1 MSRNRFIWC
10 FALSIIA
17 SFLYSCN
24 NSPDMEIHIT
34 PRPVSIAK
42 HNGNFVFS
50 SSTKI
55 VVENEEQAVAARY
68 FANFFSTAAGFTPAV
83 VVGNNNGNI
92 YFTTDSTLCS
102 EAYSLNVSSKKIE
115 IKAADIKG
123 FFYALQTLRLSLPA
137 SIDARQVSTTT
148 WSIPA
153 MTINDQPRFIYRGLM
168 LDVARYFMPKED
180 LLNLIDCMAMLK
192 LNYLHLHLTD
202 DNGWRLEIK
211 KYPKLTDIGAWRVD
225 RGNLPFPD
233 RRNPEKGEPTPIG
246 GFYTQDDMR
255 EIISYAAERQIDLIP
270 EIDIPAHSNAALAAY
285 PEYACPVVKKYIGVL
300 PGLGGSNADIIYCAG
315 NEKVFSFLQDVFDEV
330 MEIFPSKYVHIGGDE
345 AWKTH
350 WKKCPLCQARIRNE
364 KLADEEALQGY
375 FMNRISKYLQSKGKE
390 VMGWDELT
398 NSVVPDDVIVFGW
411 QGFGNA
417 ALKAAE
423 KGHRFVMTPAKVL
436 YLIRYQGP
444 QWFEPLTYFGNNT
457 LKDVYDYEPVQE
469 NWKPE
474 YESLLMGVQ
483 GSMWTEFCN
492 RPEDVTYQIFPRLA
506 ALAEI
511 AWSPKGS
518 KNWNEFL
525 KALDNYNAHLDAK
538 GIKYAKSM
546 YNIQHV
552 AIPENGN
559 IRIALE
565 CIRPDMEIRYSTD
578 GTEPNANSELYADT
592 LSFSKSV
599 TLKAATF
606 ATGKQMGQTLIL
618 PVKWNKATGKQ
629 IVDAKGNE
637 KLLTNG
643 IRGSLRQSDF
653 EWCTWNKM
661 DKNSFTIDLGNIE
674 SIDNVT
680 IGCLTNYGMGVH
692 KPQTLS
698 VEISDNGKDFNLAE
712 EKKFSHKEIFKE
724 GNFIEDISFPVKG
737 IKGRYVRI
745 TATGAG
751 NNPENHLRPGQLS
764 RYYFDEV
771 IVE

>member
-1 MSRNRFIWC
+1 MNKRKFISWL
-10 FALSIIA
+10 ALIIITNLFYA
-17 SFLYSCN
+17 CN
-24 NSPDMEIHIT
+24 NINREVVIT
-34 PRPVSIAK
+34 PRPVSMIK
-42 HNGNFVFS
+42 QEGYFKFS
-50 SSTKI
+50 STTKI
-55 VVENEEQAVAARY
+55 IVENNEQAVAAQY
-68 FANFFSTAAGFTPAV
+68 FANLFTKTAGFTPAV
-83 VVGNNNGNI
+83 EIGDTDGNI
-92 YFTTDSTLCS
+92 YFISDSSIPS
-102 EAYSLNVSSKKIE
+102 EGYNLNVSSDKIE
-115 IKAADIKG
+115 IKASDVKG
-123 FFYALQTLRLSLPA
+123 FFYALQTLRLALPA
-137 SIDARQVSTTT
+137 SIDAKQVSKED
-148 WSIPA
+148 WSIQA
-153 MTINDQPRFIYRGLM
+153 MSINDSPRFTYRGLM
-168 LDVARYFMPKED
+168 LDVARYFMPKEE
-180 LLNLIDCMAMLK
+180 LLKLIDCMSMLK
-192 LNYLHLHLTD
+192 LNSLHLHLTD

-211 KYPKLTDIGAWRVD
+211 KYPKLTEIGAWRVD

-246 GFYTQDDMR
+246 GFYTQDDMK
-255 EIISYAAERQIDLIP
+255 EIISYAAERQIEIIP

-285 PEYACPVVKKYIGVL
+285 PEYACPVVKKFIGVL

-315 NEKVFSFLQDVFDEV
+315 NDKVFAFLQDIFDEV
-330 MEIFPSKYVHIGGDE
+330 MDIFPSRYVHIGGDE

-350 WKKCPLCQARIRNE
+350 WKKCPLCQTRIRKE

-375 FMNRISKYLQSKGKE
+375 FMKRISKYIQSKGKE

-417 ALKAAE
+417 ALKAAA
-423 KGHRFVMTPAKVL
+423 KGHKFVMTPARVL

-457 LKDVYDYEPVQE
+457 LKDVYDYEPVQPE
-469 NWKPE
+469 WEPE
-474 YESLLMGVQ
+474 YENLLIGVQ

-492 RPEDVTYQIFPRLA
+492 SPEDVTYQIFPRLA

-518 KNWNEFL
+518 KDWNNFL

-546 YNIQHV
+546 YNIQHT

-559 IRIALE
+559 IKIALE
-565 CIRPDMEIRYSTD
+565 CIRLDMEIRYSTD
-578 GTEPNANSELYADT
+578 GTEPNINSELYADT
-592 LSFSKSV
+592 LSFSESV

-606 ATGKQMGQTLIL
+606 ANGKQMGQTLIL

-629 IVDAKGNE
+629 IVNVKGNE
-637 KLLTNG
+637 RLLTNG

-653 EWCTWNKM
+653 EWCTWDKM
-661 DKNSFTIDLGNIE
+661 ERNSFTIDLGKEDIIN
-674 SIDNVT
+674 NVT
-680 IGCLTNYGMGVH
+680 VGCLTNYGMGVH
-692 KPQTLS
+692 KPATLS
-698 VEISDNGKDFNLAE
+698 VEISINGKDFTLVTE
-712 EKKFSHKEIFKE
+712 RKFSHKEIFKE
-724 GNFIEDISFPVKG
+724 GNFIEDINFETEGVNC
-737 IKGRYVRI
+737 RFVRI

-751 NNPENHLRPGQLS
+751 NNPEDHLRPGQIS